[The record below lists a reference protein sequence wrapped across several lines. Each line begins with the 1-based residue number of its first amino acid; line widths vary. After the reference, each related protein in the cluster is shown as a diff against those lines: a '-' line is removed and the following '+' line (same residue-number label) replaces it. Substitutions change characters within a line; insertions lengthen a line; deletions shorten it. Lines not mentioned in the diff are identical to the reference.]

1 MASVTLVVAGS
12 RTLAYAHTD
21 VTAEQVHQLIES
33 TDSLIILDV
42 REPYEY
48 CGVSGHIPGAL
59 NYPWNSGVLEERYEE
74 LINNEILVVCQSG
87 GRSHQAANFLDS
99 KGYTLVYDMLGGM
112 NVWMWETELCVD
124 ADSKYS
130 GGTGEPNDPYQ
141 IATAEDLIAL
151 GETPEDYDK
160 HFILTAD
167 IDLDPNLPGGKV
179 FDKAVISPDIDP
191 NTWNFEGTPFT
202 GVFNGKGHTISHL
215 TISGENYLGMFG
227 RLESKSSIINL
238 GVMDININGSGY
250 YIGGLVGSN
259 FGDVMNCYSTG
270 EVNGDEE
277 VGGLV
282 GGVGYYYGM
291 VLNSYSSCSVQGNAD
306 VGGLVGFNLGTVV
319 MSYSNSLVIG
329 SLDIGG
335 LVGCDVLCGR
345 AACDFGSTSLSFWDT
360 ETSEQTMSAGGEG
373 KTTAE
378 MMNPNTFISA
388 GWDFVGE
395 TVNGPNDIWWILD
408 GRDYPR
414 LWWQLPTDDFEDG
427 QAGPLWFVYAIEPEL
442 VWLEETN
449 GRLEV
454 NTAGANEDVDAIY
467 AGDGWGLN
475 ATKEFAL
482 RVDFHFSKVGVGDGR
497 INIGLVP
504 SLDPSAMKWA
514 EFEVGAF
521 DERPFFLYEIRDES
535 WVREE
540 VNDRSSDNGTLYVS
554 YDPDKDELYFSDRDY
569 GKDKAIWTVTGL
581 VHGRWQSDSVYVIL
595 SGGSEGMAL
604 TGEDAWLDNFAIDSG
619 GIIQ

>member
-1 MASVTLVVAGS
+1 
-12 RTLAYAHTD
+12 
-21 VTAEQVHQLIES
+21 
-33 TDSLIILDV
+33 
-42 REPYEY
+42 
-48 CGVSGHIPGAL
+48 
-59 NYPWNSGVLEERYEE
+59 
-74 LINNEILVVCQSG
+74 
-87 GRSHQAANFLDS
+87 
-99 KGYTLVYDMLGGM
+99 MLGGM
-112 NVWMWETELCVD
+112 SAWQWETVPC
-124 ADSKYS
+124 KYAGGS
-130 GGTGEPNDPYQ
+130 GTEDDPYQ
-141 IATAEDLIAL
+141 IATAEDLITL
-151 GETPEDYDK
+151 GETPEDYVK
-160 HFILTAD
+160 HFILTDD
-167 IDLDPNLPGGKV
+167 IDLDPNLPGGRV
-179 FDKAVISPDIDP
+179 FDRAVIAPD
-191 NTWNFEGTPFT
+191 WNDSSRQYSGVPFT
-202 GVFNGKGHTISHL
+202 GIFDGNGRVISKL
-215 TISGENYLGMFG
+215 TIEGNNYLGLFG
-227 RLESKSSIINL
+227 YLDSDAIISDLSIEAVDVNGIADFISSFAGFNYGSII
-238 GVMDININGSGY
+238 GCS
-250 YIGGLVGSN
+250 ST
-259 FGDVMNCYSTG
+259 GDVS
-270 EVNGDEE
+270 
-277 VGGLV
+277 
-282 GGVGYYYGM
+282 
-291 VLNSYSSCSVQGNAD
+291 GNDD
-306 VGGLVGFNLGTVV
+306 VGGLVGYNSIGGSITNCYSTAKVNGNERVGGLVGYTKGGITMCYSIGTVI
-319 MSYSNSLVIG
+319 SIG
-329 SLDIGG
+329 QNIGG
-335 LVGCDVLCGR
+335 LVGER
-345 AACDFGSTSLSFWDT
+345 HLSYGIVTDCLWDM
-360 ETSEQTMSAGGEG
+360 ETSGQMTSAGGTG

-378 MMNPNTFISA
+378 MLDPNTFIAA

-521 DERPFFLYEIRDES
+521 DDRPFFLYEIRDED

>member
-395 TVNGPNDIWWILD
+395 TVNGPNDIWWILE

-540 VNDRSSDNGTLYVS
+540 VNDRFSDNGTLYVS